1 MAKHLMI
8 PSCITDGGSESPATI
23 KLFGLEVVTDLFIL
37 DGLLDNV
44 DIGLVGTVICK
55 HFKLNHRE
63 L

>member
-1 MAKHLMI
+1 MI
-8 PSCITDGGSESPATI
+8 LSCITDGGSESPATI
-23 KLFGLEVVTDLFIL
+23 KLFGLEVVTDLLFIL